1 MATPKVFVSSTCYDL
16 QEERAQLERFIS
28 NYGFQPVLSEYSGVY
43 YDVDAHTHES
53 CVNEV
58 AHCDLFVL
66 IISGR
71 YGGRYINGNG
81 ESITQAEYN
90 KAKELGLPIFT
101 FVKMDVSN
109 AQHIYKENVR
119 ENDEEFAKKI
129 SYPAIHKQ
137 EDAFSIFNFIESVTR
152 ANTNNGVETYQSFS
166 DIEGHLKKQWAGM
179 FFTFLKKRKE
189 QENVEDILSVVQK
202 LVGSTATLESLVES
216 LHSSSVGEEE
226 TKQVLKS
233 SEIRL
238 DTYKFYEILASLIGE
253 TTIGN
258 KNGSKK
264 KKTLYITEDDLELLT
279 LHPVGEDLE
288 NYLNNPVTYTE
299 NFFNIPSEKGTHDY
313 MAFDM
318 IGYKNDKSFMS
329 FINRDS
335 YFLLEKCFEKGVKNA
350 DDKLRKEAIKSAF
363 DFYTIQF

>member
-1 MATPKVFVSSTCYDL
+1 ML
-16 QEERAQLERFIS
+16 M
-28 NYGFQPVLSEYSGVY
+28 
-43 YDVDAHTHES
+43 HTHES

-71 YGGRYINGNG
+71 YGGKYINGNG

-101 FVKMDVSN
+101 FVKVDVSN

-233 SEIRL
+233 SEIRV
-238 DTYKFYEILASLIGE
+238 DTYKFYEVLATIIGE
-253 TTIGN
+253 KTISQ
-258 KNGSKK
+258 NGKK
-264 KKTLYITEDDLELLT
+264 LKRTLFITDDDLDLFAS
-279 LHPVGEDLE
+279 HPVGEDLE
-288 NYLNNPVTYTE
+288 SYLNNPVTFTE
-299 NFFNIPSEKGTHDY
+299 NFFNVPSEKGTPDY
-313 MAFDM
+313 MAFDTV
-318 IGYKNDKSFMS
+318 GCRKDKDFQK
-329 FINRDS
+329 FISHES
-335 YFLLEKCFEKGVKNA
+335 YVLLEKCFEKGVKNA
-350 DDKLRKEAIKSAF
+350 DEKLRKDAIKSVF
-363 DFYTIQF
+363 DIYTIPF